1 MRNFTRSILSLA
13 TAGLI
18 SASAQAQ
25 CPTPQGMTATPATL
39 SGDCYMLVQFAIPNS
54 NVSIYNADGYVAQA
68 TAGANGV
75 VFFPYPC
82 SANPITAVVSV
93 NGGGQICDNF
103 TISTPATLPVKY
115 TYFRSEL
122 VTGGVNLKWA
132 TSFEFNNEKF
142 VIEKSRNGNDYEE
155 IGTVAGAQESYSEK
169 AYEFLDGNFRRGEA
183 AFYRI
188 RQVDLDG
195 RFTYSKVVFV
205 DTRNSGTDK
214 IKAFPNPIEGNE
226 PIQLSG
232 INSAD
237 LNKGNIRVFN
247 VTGSN
252 VNFRMAGSNAIQLD
266 ESAPTGMYIIRV
278 LDQSI
283 RIIKK

>member
-13 TAGLI
+13 AVGMMAF
-18 SASAQAQ
+18 SAKAQ
-25 CPTPQGMTATPATL
+25 CPTPQGMTATPVTL
-39 SGDCYMLVQFAIPNS
+39 SGNCYMLVQFAIPNS
-54 NVSIYNADGYVAQA
+54 VVSIYNAGGYVAQA
-68 TAGANGV
+68 NASNTGV

-82 SANPITAVVSV
+82 AGNPITAVISV
-93 NGGGQICDNF
+93 TGGGQICDNF

-115 TYFRSEL
+115 NYFRSEL

-142 VIEKSRNGNDYEE
+142 VVEKSSNGTDYEE
-155 IGTVAGAQESYSEK
+155 IGTIAGATESYSEK
-169 AYEFLDGNFRRGEA
+169 AYQYLDANFRTGQA

-188 RQVDLDG
+188 RQVDFDG
-195 RFTYSKVVFV
+195 KFTYSKVVFV

-237 LNKGNIRVFN
+237 LNQGNIRVFN

-252 VNFRMAGSNAIQLD
+252 VGFRMAGTNAIQLD
-266 ESAPTGMYIIRV
+266 ENAPTGVYIIRV